1 MEAARTPLSA
11 VPLLPERGGVG
22 VGVPVLRRLLAIALA
37 AVVAAAVLA
46 APAAAH
52 PNMSVTFE
60 APRDLLDPATRDSAL
75 AELDTLGVRSLRV
88 VLYWKDVAP
97 DPNGGRPQLDETDP
111 ANYDWS
117 KYDPLIQ
124 AANARG
130 WPVLLT
136 VSGPVP
142 RWATRSGRDF
152 VTRPSPARFQAFMTA
167 AGRHYGGKVTTWSIW
182 NEPNLPR
189 FLRPQ
194 FANGG
199 RPASPQLYRKL
210 YDAGRRGLAAAG
222 RGADPTLFGE
232 LAPRGTGSV
241 VAPLTFLRGML
252 CLDENYKKRGK
263 GCGRLDTTGMA
274 HHAYTTRQG
283 PVVRPERARTT

>member
-1 MEAARTPLSA
+1 MAELRQDRTFLRAFPAFCVGQLIIFGIGVPWLAVSADLTPSEAIVARLHPVHPRRHPEVHPRRAHAPGRVEAARTPLSA

-117 KYDPLIQ
+117 KYDPLI
-124 AANARG
+124 AGCERAR
-130 WPVLLT
+130 LA
-136 VSGPVP
+136 GPADRV
-142 RWATRSGRDF
+142 RARSR
-152 VTRPSPARFQAFMTA
+152 V
-167 AGRHYGGKVTTWSIW
+167 
-182 NEPNLPR
+182 
-189 FLRPQ
+189 
-194 FANGG
+194 G
-199 RPASPQLYRKL
+199 RPA
-210 YDAGRRGLAAAG
+210 AAA
-222 RGADPTLFGE
+222 T
-232 LAPRGTGSV
+232 S
-241 VAPLTFLRGML
+241 
-252 CLDENYKKRGK
+252 
-263 GCGRLDTTGMA
+263 
-274 HHAYTTRQG
+274 
-283 PVVRPERARTT
+283 